1 MQLGVE
7 LEVRS
12 LELIRVYGADWC
24 EDTRRSLRHLRRLHV
39 PHEYLNIDEN
49 SSALERAM
57 ALNGGKR
64 RTPTVDLGVE
74 GTALVEPSNDTLTG
88 ALVELAM
95 LTRDEA
101 YERMGV
107 QNVGDIERAV
117 RATAGA
123 AILGLG
129 ALVPRGSRWPLSLAG
144 LFVGVTGLLGWCPAY
159 HAAGMTS
166 IGGPGDRPDESER
179 DQWIVRNSSHGVP
192 ASAGDAR

>member
-1 MQLGVE
+1 M
-7 LEVRS
+7 
-12 LELIRVYGADWC
+12 ITVYGADWC

-39 PHEYLNIDEN
+39 PHEYQNVDE
-49 SSALERAM
+49 SSEALARAM

-74 GTALVEPSNDTLTG
+74 GCALVEPSNDTLTG

-101 YERMGV
+101 YERMAV
-107 QNVGDIERAV
+107 QNVGDVERAL

-129 ALVPRGSRWPLSLAG
+129 ALLPRRLRWPLNVVG
-144 LFVGVTGLLGWCPAY
+144 LFVGMTGLLGWCPAY
-159 HAAGMTS
+159 QAAGMTS

-179 DQWIVRNSSHGVP
+179 DEWVSRNPSHSVP
-192 ASAGDAR
+192 ADAGAAR

>member
-1 MQLGVE
+1 
-7 LEVRS
+7 
-12 LELIRVYGADWC
+12 
-24 EDTRRSLRHLRRLHV
+24 
-39 PHEYLNIDEN
+39 
-49 SSALERAM
+49 M

-129 ALVPRGSRWPLSLAG
+129 ALVPRGSRWPLSLARA
-144 LFVGVTGLLGWCPAY
+144 VRR
-159 HAAGMTS
+159 HD
-166 IGGPGDRPDESER
+166 GPPRMVSRLPRCRHDVDRWTWR
-179 DQWIVRNSSHGVP
+179 SSG
-192 ASAGDAR
+192 